1 MSTYDRIVGGA
12 TATSAIPWQVSLRQC
27 QHGACHFCGGTVLD
41 SKTIL
46 TAAHCK
52 VQTSHYIMVGKVSR
66 LEGQNVQVSKVI
78 NPNPNWNEN
87 TMDNDIMILKLST
100 PLTLGSDVQAICLPS
115 ATFEPSVGSTC
126 FTSGWGT
133 TKENGELPTNLQ
145 YVGVPVVSQSSC
157 NSAYNNGITA
167 NMICAGFAAG
177 GKDSCQGDSGG
188 PFVCIEN
195 GKPVITGVV
204 SFGVGCARP
213 KFPGVYA
220 RVTKYLTWIKAN
232 METTTPAPPPPAT
245 TAAPPATTA
254 APPATTAAPAG
265 CGAPHWK
272 GDGFCDDE
280 NNNAGCAYDGGDCC
294 GTNVNTTYCK
304 ECKCKQ

>member
-1 MSTYDRIVGGA
+1 
-12 TATSAIPWQVSLRQC
+12 
-27 QHGACHFCGGTVLD
+27 
-41 SKTIL
+41 
-46 TAAHCK
+46 
-52 VQTSHYIMVGKVSR
+52 MVGKVSR

-157 NSAYNNGITA
+157 NAAYNNGITA

-254 APPATTAAPAG
+254 APAG

>member
-52 VQTSHYIMVGKVSR
+52 VQTSHYIMV
-66 LEGQNVQVSKVI
+66 VI

-145 YVGVPVVSQSSC
+145 YVGVPVVSQASC
-157 NSAYNNGITA
+157 NAAYNNGITA

-220 RVTKYLTWIKAN
+220 RVT
-232 METTTPAPPPPAT
+232 
-245 TAAPPATTA
+245 
-254 APPATTAAPAG
+254 
-265 CGAPHWK
+265 
-272 GDGFCDDE
+272 
-280 NNNAGCAYDGGDCC
+280 
-294 GTNVNTTYCK
+294 
-304 ECKCKQ
+304 